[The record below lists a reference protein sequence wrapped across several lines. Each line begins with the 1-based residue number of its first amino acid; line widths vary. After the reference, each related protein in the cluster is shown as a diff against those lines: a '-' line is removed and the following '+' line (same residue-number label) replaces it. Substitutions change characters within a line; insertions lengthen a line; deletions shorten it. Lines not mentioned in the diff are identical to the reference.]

1 MAEHQ
6 NEPNSTTTLVTEVHL
21 QLTRR
26 PPVLAY
32 VSVTLWGCVAIH
44 DLRLLERHDGTRV
57 VLMPRQQLSDGTWST
72 IAHPVREEVRAEIER
87 KVLLSYERAI
97 AGRKAAHPSVSAPA
111 VPTPVLPKPDLPIPE
126 ASAIPARVAEA

>member
-6 NEPNSTTTLVTEVHL
+6 NEPNNTTTLVTEVHL

-32 VSVTLWGCVAIH
+32 VSVTLWGCIAIH
-44 DLRLLERHDGTRV
+44 DLRLLERHDQSRV

-72 IAHPVREEVRAEIER
+72 IAHPVQEEVRAEIEH

-97 AGRKAAHPSVSAPA
+97 AGRHA
-111 VPTPVLPKPDLPIPE
+111 VRPTPATALLPSTEIPIEE
-126 ASAIPARVAEA
+126 APPIPARVAEA

>member
-6 NEPNSTTTLVTEVHL
+6 NEPNNTTTLVTEVHL

-32 VSVTLWGCVAIH
+32 VSITLWGCVAIH
-44 DLRLLERHDGTRV
+44 DLRLLERHDGSRV

-97 AGRKAAHPSVSAPA
+97 TGRQARSAPA
-111 VPTPVLPKPDLPIPE
+111 PK
-126 ASAIPARVAEA
+126 IPAAEIPVPETPPVPARLAEA

>member
-1 MAEHQ
+1 MADQ
-6 NEPNSTTTLVTEVHL
+6 NEPNKTSSILVTEVHL

-44 DLRLLERHDGTRV
+44 DLRLLERHDETRV
-57 VLMPRQQLSDGTWST
+57 LLMPRQQSSDGTWST

-87 KVLLSYERAI
+87 KVLLAYERAI
-97 AGRKAAHPSVSAPA
+97 AGRKVRTAPVATEAIPVNDLPRREVPSV
-111 VPTPVLPKPDLPIPE
+111 
-126 ASAIPARVAEA
+126 IPARAAEA

>member
-6 NEPNSTTTLVTEVHL
+6 NEPNNTTTLVTEVHL

-44 DLRLLERHDGTRV
+44 DLRLLERHDQSRV

-72 IAHPVREEVRAEIER
+72 IAHPVQEEVRATPTTTGLRPSTEIPIE
-87 KVLLSYERAI
+87 E
-97 AGRKAAHPSVSAPA
+97 AP
-111 VPTPVLPKPDLPIPE
+111 P
-126 ASAIPARVAEA
+126 IPARVAEA

>member
-1 MAEHQ
+1 MAEHH

-87 KVLLSYERAI
+87 KVLVSYERAV
-97 AGRKAAHPSVSAPA
+97 AGRKAARPVAAPPPVPQPELPS
-111 VPTPVLPKPDLPIPE
+111 PE
-126 ASAIPARVAEA
+126 ASAIPARVAEG

>member
-6 NEPNSTTTLVTEVHL
+6 NEPNNTTTLVTEVHL

-32 VSVTLWGCVAIH
+32 VSVTLWGCIAIH
-44 DLRLLERHDGTRV
+44 DLRLLERHDGSRV

-72 IAHPVREEVRAEIER
+72 IAHPVREEVRGEIER
-87 KVLLSYERAI
+87 KVLLSYECAI
-97 AGRKAAHPSVSAPA
+97 AGRQARAPRIPAAEVAVPEAPPVSAR
-111 VPTPVLPKPDLPIPE
+111 L
-126 ASAIPARVAEA
+126 AEA

>member
-1 MAEHQ
+1 MADDH
-6 NEPNSTTTLVTEVHL
+6 EPKNPILVTEVHL

-57 VLMPRQQLSDGTWST
+57 VLMPRQQSSDGTWST
-72 IAHPVREEVRAEIER
+72 IAHPVREDVRAEIER
-87 KVLLSYERAI
+87 KVLYSYSRAT
-97 AGRKAAHPSVSAPA
+97 AGREAAADKKRAATEARGVPVTEPA
-111 VPTPVLPKPDLPIPE
+111 AEPVPDPI
-126 ASAIPARVAEA
+126 AVRAAEV